1 MKSTS
6 RARRP
11 ILGQSELSVRK
22 QERQEVDLD
31 DEFESDSMPEVDDP
45 RAMADGQDQTN
56 GVNPPGPAN
65 NDFASQE
72 ELLRAYRA
80 TESRLV
86 EKEREAEEYRS
97 ILEQMGAGTRRLQ
110 VQADEETFIKE
121 ARESYQKDPVAAFMM
136 MLTKARNEFRDTV
149 EERIGQVF
157 QEEHEFKRLLADF
170 LNDPA
175 NSSLKPYEEQME
187 LLMKDKGF
195 HAQEAA
201 DLLRKI
207 DGKRELA
214 GRMRSAAA
222 REIRNRSAVETGGEV
237 GEPVDKDKEFYRIM
251 KKAKTLEDM
260 FDGLRKAGAA

>member
-1 MKSTS
+1 M
-6 RARRP
+6 
-11 ILGQSELSVRK
+11 GQSELSVRK

-157 QEEHEFKRLLADF
+157 QEQHRKDVVLVLGRVDRAAKRVAGGPYGVADAAGPTVF
-170 LNDPA
+170 LFA
-175 NSSLKPYEEQME
+175 NFMY
-187 LLMKDKGF
+187 
-195 HAQEAA
+195 
-201 DLLRKI
+201 I
-207 DGKRELA
+207 
-214 GRMRSAAA
+214 
-222 REIRNRSAVETGGEV
+222 
-237 GEPVDKDKEFYRIM
+237 
-251 KKAKTLEDM
+251 
-260 FDGLRKAGAA
+260 